1 MRIAVLGGGPGG
13 LLFAALAA
21 RSIPGAHVDLFERNR
36 ADEAFGF
43 GVVFSDA
50 TQNGVDAAD
59 SALRETLDASG
70 VRWDAIEV
78 RLKGESLSFR
88 GNGMGAVLRKDLLAA
103 LQARATDAGAHLHF
117 SDARGLDDLADYDVI
132 VAADGA
138 NSQTRAAIGDDTLG
152 VTYDIATAKFIWFA
166 TDAVFDGLTF
176 LHTHDDGLPGQV
188 SGVFAAHAYPIG
200 GGLSTFI
207 VETDE
212 DTWRAAGLDGF
223 DTATPPGPS
232 DEHSQR
238 RLEEL
243 FAPLIGGARLIGN
256 NSRWGNFRTIR
267 ARRWHHGNVALLG
280 DAVHT
285 AHFSVGSGTKM
296 ALEDAIALAD
306 ALAAHPDDTE
316 AAFTAYEAVRQPQ
329 VARIQGAAG
338 PSLSWWENF
347 GTYFHAF
354 EPWQFGFHFFSR
366 ALPAAKIARRDPEAV
381 RRALDQWQRR
391 HGAPPLESP
400 VQGPGASVLLDRRM
414 LDRDHLPP
422 AVTVAVGRGIHPDSA
437 VRDALA
443 NHADATAVLV
453 TGGSPLERQL
463 TAEAAR
469 LRHGVTAI
477 IDEPDCDED
486 RAMTLVLSGRADAV
500 LR

>member
-1 MRIAVLGGGPGG
+1 MRIAIIGGGPGG

-21 RSIPGAHVDLFERNR
+21 RNVPGAHVDLFERNR

-70 VRWDAIEV
+70 VRWDAIRV
-78 RLKGESLSFR
+78 SLKGETLSFR

-103 LQARATDAGAHLHF
+103 LQRRAAEAGAHLHF
-117 SDARGLDDLADYDVI
+117 SAPHRAEDLTDYDVV

-138 NSQTRAAIGDDTLG
+138 NSQTRAWIGDDTLG
-152 VTYDIATAKFIWFA
+152 VTYDVAAAKFIWFA
-166 TDAVFDGLTF
+166 TDAAFEGLTF
-176 LHTHDDGLPGQV
+176 LHTFVEGLPDGV
-188 SGVFAAHAYPIG
+188 PGVFAAHAYPIG

-223 DTATPPGPS
+223 DPATPPGPS
-232 DEHSQR
+232 DEHTQR
-238 RLEEL
+238 RLEEV

-267 ARRWHHGNVALLG
+267 ARSWHRGRVALLG

-306 ALAAHPDDTE
+306 ALVAHPDDVE

-329 VARIQGAAG
+329 VARIQGAAR

-366 ALPAAKIARRDPEAV
+366 ALPAAKIARRDPDAV
-381 RRALDQWQRR
+381 NRALDRWQSR
-391 HGAPPLESP
+391 HGAPPLDSA
-400 VQGPGASVLLDRRM
+400 VTGPGSRVLLDRRV
-414 LDRDHLPP
+414 LNRDELPP
-422 AVTVAVGRGIHPDSA
+422 VVTVATGDGIRPDDA
-437 VRDALA
+437 VRDALRG
-443 NHADATAVLV
+443 HTDATAVLV
-453 TGGSPLERQL
+453 TGGSPLDRQL
-463 TAEAAR
+463 AAEAAR
-469 LRHGVTAI
+469 LRHGVAAI

>member
-1 MRIAVLGGGPGG
+1 MRIAVIGGGPSG

-21 RSIPGAHVDLFERNR
+21 RTIPDSHVDLFERNR

-50 TQNGVDAAD
+50 TQSGVDAAD

-70 VRWDAIEV
+70 VRWDAIRV
-78 RLKGESLSFR
+78 TVKGETLSFL

-103 LQARATDAGAHLHF
+103 LQQRAAAAGAHLHF
-117 SDARGLDDLADYDVI
+117 STARRADELTDYDVV

-138 NSQTRAAIGDDTLG
+138 NSLTRAAIGDDTLG
-152 VTYDIATAKFIWFA
+152 VSYETAAAKFIWFA
-166 TDAVFDGLTF
+166 TDAAFEGLTF
-176 LHTHDDGLPGQV
+176 LHTHVEHLPADV
-188 SGVFAAHAYPIG
+188 PGVFAAHAYPIG

-212 DTWRAAGLDGF
+212 QTWRATGLDGF
-223 DTATPPGPS
+223 DQALPPGPS
-232 DEHSQR
+232 DEHSR
-238 RLEEL
+238 EHLEQI
-243 FAPLIGGARLIGN
+243 FAPLIDGARLIGN

-267 ARRWHHGNVALLG
+267 ARSWHHGNIVLLG

-296 ALEDAIALAD
+296 ALEDAIAFAD
-306 ALAAHPDDTE
+306 ALAAHPGDVE
-316 AAFTAYEAVRQPQ
+316 AAFTAYEAVRQPL
-329 VARIQGAAG
+329 VARIQGAAR

-381 RRALDQWQRR
+381 RRALDRWESR
-391 HGAPPLESP
+391 HGAAPLESP
-400 VQGPGASVLLDRRM
+400 ISGLLDRRV
-414 LDRDHLPP
+414 LQRDELPP
-422 AVTVAVGRGIHPDSA
+422 SVIVAAGTGLGPDDA
-437 VRDALA
+437 VREALA
-443 NHADATAVLV
+443 DNPDARVVLV
-453 TGGSPLERQL
+453 TGGSPLDRQL
-463 TAEAAR
+463 AAEAAR
-469 LRHGVTAI
+469 LRHGVASI
-477 IDEPDCDED
+477 IDEPACDED

>member
-1 MRIAVLGGGPGG
+1 MRIAIIGGGPGG

-21 RSIPGAHVDLFERNR
+21 RNIPGSHVDLFERNR

-50 TQNGVDAAD
+50 TQSGVDAAD

-70 VRWDAIEV
+70 VRWDAIRV
-78 RLKGESLSFR
+78 TAKGETMTFA

-103 LQARATDAGAHLHF
+103 LQQRAADAGAHLHF
-117 SDARGLDDLADYDVI
+117 STPRRVDELGEYDVI

-138 NSQTRAAIGDDTLG
+138 NSQTRTAIGDDSLG
-152 VTYDIATAKFIWFA
+152 VTYETAAAKFIWFA
-166 TDAVFDGLTF
+166 TDAAFEGLTF
-176 LHTHDDGLPGQV
+176 LHTHVDGLPGV
-188 SGVFAAHAYPIG
+188 AGVFAAHAYPIG

-223 DTATPPGPS
+223 DPRTPPGPS
-232 DEHSQR
+232 DQHSQR
-238 RLEEL
+238 RLEEI

-267 ARRWHHGNVALLG
+267 AERWHDGNVALLG

-296 ALEDAIALAD
+296 SLEDAIALAD
-306 ALAAHPDDTE
+306 ALAAHPDDID
-316 AAFTAYEAVRQPQ
+316 AAFSAYEAVRQPQ
-329 VARIQGAAG
+329 VARIQRAAR

-366 ALPAAKIARRDPEAV
+366 ALPAAKIARRDPDAV
-381 RRALDQWQRR
+381 ARALERWESRY
-391 HGAPPLESP
+391 GAPPLESS
-400 VQGPGASVLLDRRM
+400 VGALLQRRV
-414 LDRDHLPP
+414 LDRDELPP
-422 AVTVAVGRGIHPDSA
+422 VVTVDAGEGVHPDDA
-437 VRDALA
+437 VREALRGHGDAA
-443 NHADATAVLV
+443 VVLV
-453 TGGSPLERQL
+453 TGGSPLDRQL
-463 TAEAAR
+463 AAEAAR
-469 LRHGVTAI
+469 LRHGVAAI

-486 RAMTLVLSGRADAV
+486 RAMTLVLSGRTDAV

>member
-1 MRIAVLGGGPGG
+1 MRIAIIGGGPGG

-21 RSIPGAHVDLFERNR
+21 RNVPGAHVDLFERNR
-36 ADEAFGF
+36 PDEAFGF

-70 VRWDAIEV
+70 VRWDAIRV
-78 RLKGESLSFR
+78 TAKGETMTFG

-103 LQARATDAGAHLHF
+103 LQRRATEAGAHLHF
-117 SDARGLDDLADYDVI
+117 STPRRVDELGDYDVI

-152 VTYDIATAKFIWFA
+152 VTYETAAAKFIWFA
-166 TDAVFDGLTF
+166 TDQPFEGLTF
-176 LHTHDDGLPGQV
+176 LHTHADGLPDAV
-188 SGVFAAHAYPIG
+188 PGVFAAHAYPIG

-212 DTWRAAGLDGF
+212 ETWRAAGLDGF
-223 DTATPPGPS
+223 DPATPPGPS
-232 DEHSQR
+232 DEHSR
-238 RLEEL
+238 HRLEQI
-243 FAPLIGGARLIGN
+243 FAPLIDGARLIGN

-267 ARRWHHGNVALLG
+267 ARSWHHGNVALLG

-296 ALEDAIALAD
+296 SLEDAIALAD
-306 ALAAHPDDTE
+306 ALTAHPDDVD
-316 AAFTAYEAVRQPQ
+316 AAFREYESVRQPQ
-329 VARIQGAAG
+329 VARIQGAAR

-366 ALPAAKIARRDPEAV
+366 ALPAAKIARRDPDAV
-381 RRALDQWQRR
+381 RRALDRWQSR
-391 HGAPPLESP
+391 HGAPPLESA
-400 VQGPGASVLLDRRM
+400 VAGLLDRR
-414 LDRDHLPP
+414 LVGRDDLPP
-422 AVTVAVGRGIHPDSA
+422 VVTVAAGDGIRPDDA
-437 VRDALA
+437 VRSALA
-443 NHADATAVLV
+443 ARSDATAVLV
-453 TGGSPLERQL
+453 TGGSALDRQL

-469 LRHGVTAI
+469 LRHGVAAI

>member
-1 MRIAVLGGGPGG
+1 MRIAIIGGGPGG

-21 RSIPGAHVDLFERNR
+21 RNVPGAHVDLFERNR
-36 ADEAFGF
+36 PDEAFGF

-70 VRWDAIEV
+70 VRWDIIRVTA
-78 RLKGESLSFR
+78 KGETMTFG

-103 LQARATDAGAHLHF
+103 LQRRATEAGAHLHF
-117 SDARGLDDLADYDVI
+117 SDPRRIDELGDYDVI

-152 VTYDIATAKFIWFA
+152 VTYETAAAKFIWFA
-166 TDAVFDGLTF
+166 TDQPFPGLTF
-176 LHTHDDGLPGQV
+176 LHTHVDGLPDAV
-188 SGVFAAHAYPIG
+188 PGVFAAHAYPIG

-212 DTWRAAGLDGF
+212 ETWRAAGLDGF
-223 DTATPPGPS
+223 DPATPPGPS
-232 DEHSQR
+232 DEHSR
-238 RLEEL
+238 HRLEQI
-243 FAPLIGGARLIGN
+243 FGPLIDGARLIGN

-267 ARRWHHGNVALLG
+267 ARSWHHGNVALLG

-296 ALEDAIALAD
+296 SLEDAIALAD
-306 ALAAHPDDTE
+306 ALAAHPDDVD
-316 AAFTAYEAVRQPQ
+316 AAFREYESVRQPQ
-329 VARIQGAAG
+329 VARIQGAAR

-366 ALPAAKIARRDPEAV
+366 ALPATKIARRDPEAV
-381 RRALDQWQRR
+381 RRALDRWQSR
-391 HGAPPLESP
+391 HGAPPLESA
-400 VQGPGASVLLDRRM
+400 VAGLLERRVVGRE
-414 LDRDHLPP
+414 DLPP
-422 AVTVAVGRGIHPDSA
+422 VVTVAAGDGIRPDDA
-437 VRDALA
+437 VRSALA
-443 NHADATAVLV
+443 TRSDATAVLV
-453 TGGSPLERQL
+453 TGGSALDRQL

-469 LRHGVTAI
+469 LRHGVAAI
-477 IDEPDCDED
+477 IDEPGCDED

>member
-1 MRIAVLGGGPGG
+1 MRIAIIGGGPGG

-21 RSIPGAHVDLFERNR
+21 RNIPDAHVDLFERNR

-50 TQNGVDAAD
+50 TQSGVDAAD

-70 VRWDAIEV
+70 VRWDAIRV
-78 RLKGESLSFR
+78 TVKGETMTFR

-103 LQARATDAGAHLHF
+103 LQRRATDAGAHLHF
-117 SDARGLDDLADYDVI
+117 STPRHVDDLGDYDVI

-138 NSQTRAAIGDDTLG
+138 NSATRAAIGDATLG
-152 VTYDIATAKFIWFA
+152 VTYESAAAKFIWFA
-166 TDAVFDGLTF
+166 TDAAFEGLTF
-176 LHTHDDGLPGQV
+176 LHTHAHGLPSDV
-188 SGVFAAHAYPIG
+188 AGVFAAHAYPIG

-212 DTWRAAGLDGF
+212 DTWHAAGLDGF
-223 DTATPPGPS
+223 DPATPPGPS
-232 DEHSQR
+232 DEHTRR
-238 RLEEL
+238 RLEEI
-243 FAPLIGGARLIGN
+243 FAPLIAGARLIGN

-267 ARRWHHGNVALLG
+267 ARSWHRGNVVLLG

-296 ALEDAIALAD
+296 SLEDAIALAD
-306 ALAAHPDDTE
+306 ALAAHPDDVE
-316 AAFTAYEAVRQPQ
+316 AAFTAYEDVRQPL
-329 VARIQGAAG
+329 VARIQGAAR

-347 GTYFHAF
+347 GTYYHAF

-381 RRALDQWQRR
+381 RRALDRWQSR
-391 HGAPPLESP
+391 HGAPPLESA
-400 VQGPGASVLLDRRM
+400 VAGLLDRRV
-414 LDRDHLPP
+414 LDRADLPP
-422 AVTVAVGRGIHPDSA
+422 VVTVAAGDGIRPDDA
-437 VRDALA
+437 VREALQGRTDAA
-443 NHADATAVLV
+443 AVLV
-453 TGGSPLERQL
+453 TGGSALERQL

-469 LRHGVTAI
+469 LRHGVAAI

>member
-1 MRIAVLGGGPGG
+1 MRIAIIGGGPGG

-21 RSIPGAHVDLFERNR
+21 RTIPDAHVDLFERNR

-50 TQNGVDAAD
+50 TQSGVDAAD

-70 VRWDAIEV
+70 VRWDAIRV
-78 RLKGESLSFR
+78 TVKGETMSFR

-103 LQARATDAGAHLHF
+103 LQQRAAEAGAHLHF
-117 SDARGLDDLADYDVI
+117 STPRRAEELTDYDVV

-138 NSQTRAAIGDDTLG
+138 NSHTRATIGDDALG
-152 VTYDIATAKFIWFA
+152 VTYETAAAKFIWFA
-166 TDAVFDGLTF
+166 TDAAFEGLTF
-176 LHTHDDGLPGQV
+176 LHTHEDDLPADV
-188 SGVFAAHAYPIG
+188 PGVFAAHAYPIG

-212 DTWRAAGLDGF
+212 DTWRAAGLDDF
-223 DTATPPGPS
+223 DPTTPPGPS

-238 RLEEL
+238 RLERI

-267 ARRWHHGNVALLG
+267 ARSWHRGNVVLLG

-296 ALEDAIALAD
+296 ALEDAIALAE
-306 ALAAHPDDTE
+306 ALAAHPDDIE
-316 AAFTAYEAVRQPQ
+316 AAFTAYEDVRQPL
-329 VARIQGAAG
+329 VARIQGAAR

-381 RRALDQWQRR
+381 RRALDRWQSR
-391 HGAPPLESP
+391 HGAPPLESA
-400 VQGPGASVLLDRRM
+400 VTGLLDRRV
-414 LDRDHLPP
+414 LERDELPP
-422 AVTVAVGRGIHPDSA
+422 VVTVAAGAGIHPDDA
-437 VRDALA
+437 VRDALDGRA
-443 NHADATAVLV
+443 GARVVLV
-453 TGGSPLERQL
+453 TGGSPLDRQL

-469 LRHGVTAI
+469 LRHGVAAI
-477 IDEPDCDED
+477 IDEPECDED

>member
-1 MRIAVLGGGPGG
+1 MRIAVIGGGPGG

-21 RSIPGAHVDLFERNR
+21 RNIPGSHVDLFERNR

-43 GVVFSDA
+43 GVVFSEA
-50 TQNGVDAAD
+50 TQNGVDATD

-70 VRWDAIEV
+70 VRWDAIQV
-78 RLKGESLSFR
+78 HLKGESLSFR

-103 LQARATDAGAHLHF
+103 LQSRAVEAGAHLHF
-117 SDARGLDDLADYDVI
+117 STPRSADELDDYDVI

-138 NSQTRAAIGDDTLG
+138 NSLTRASIGDDTLG
-152 VTYDIATAKFIWFA
+152 VTYEVAAAKFIWFA
-166 TDAVFDGLTF
+166 TDAEFDGLTF
-176 LHTHDDGLPGQV
+176 LHTHAAGLPAEV
-188 SGVFAAHAYPIG
+188 AGVFAAHAYPIG

-212 DTWRAAGLDGF
+212 DTWHAAGLDGF
-223 DTATPPGPS
+223 DPATPPGPS

-238 RLEEL
+238 RLEEI

-267 ARRWHHGNVALLG
+267 ARSWHHGNVALLG

-306 ALAAHPDDTE
+306 ALAAHPDDVPT
-316 AAFTAYEAVRQPQ
+316 AFAAYEELRQPQ
-329 VARIQGAAG
+329 VARIQGAAR

-381 RRALDQWQRR
+381 RRALDRWQSR
-391 HGAPPLESP
+391 HGASPLESP
-400 VQGPGASVLLDRRM
+400 VPGPGATVLLHRRV
-414 LDRDHLPP
+414 LDREHLPP
-422 AVTVAVGRGIHPDSA
+422 AVTVAAGDGIRPDQA
-437 VRDALA
+437 VRDALEG
-443 NHADATAVLV
+443 HADATTVLV
-453 TGGSPLERQL
+453 TGGSALDRQL

-477 IDEPDCDED
+477 IDEPECDED

>member
-1 MRIAVLGGGPGG
+1 MRIAIIGGGPGG

-21 RSIPGAHVDLFERNR
+21 RNIPESHVDLFERNR

-50 TQNGVDAAD
+50 TQSGVDAAD

-70 VRWDAIEV
+70 VRWDTIRVTA
-78 RLKGESLSFR
+78 KGETMTFR

-103 LQARATDAGAHLHF
+103 LQQRAIEAGAHLHF
-117 SDARGLDDLADYDVI
+117 STPRRVDELSDYDVI

-138 NSQTRAAIGDDTLG
+138 NSPTRAAIGDGALG
-152 VTYDIATAKFIWFA
+152 VTYDTAAAKFIWFA
-166 TDAVFDGLTF
+166 TDAPFEGLTF
-176 LHTHDDGLPGQV
+176 LHTHVDDLPGDV
-188 SGVFAAHAYPIG
+188 PGVFAAHAYPIG

-223 DTATPPGPS
+223 DLATPPGPS
-232 DEHSQR
+232 DEHSRR
-238 RLEEL
+238 RLEEI
-243 FAPLIGGARLIGN
+243 FAPLIGGAHLIGN

-267 ARRWHHGNVALLG
+267 ARSWHEGRVVLLG

-296 ALEDAIALAD
+296 SLEDAIALAD
-306 ALAAHPDDTE
+306 ALAAHPADIG
-316 AAFTAYEAVRQPQ
+316 AAFLAYEAVRQPQ
-329 VARIQGAAG
+329 VARIQGAAR

-366 ALPAAKIARRDPEAV
+366 ALPAAKIARRDPAAV
-381 RRALDQWQRR
+381 ARALERWESRY
-391 HGAPPLESP
+391 GAPPLES
-400 VQGPGASVLLDRRM
+400 VMSGLLDRRV
-414 LDRDHLPP
+414 LDREELPP
-422 AVTVAVGRGIHPDSA
+422 VVTVAAGDGIRPDDA
-437 VRDALA
+437 VRAALHG
-443 NHADATAVLV
+443 HADATAVLV
-453 TGGSPLERQL
+453 TGGSALDRQL

-469 LRHGVTAI
+469 LRHGVAAI

>member
-1 MRIAVLGGGPGG
+1 MRIAIIGGGPGG

-21 RSIPGAHVDLFERNR
+21 RNIPGAHVDLFERNR

-43 GVVFSDA
+43 GVVFSNA
-50 TQNGVDAAD
+50 TQSGVDAAD

-70 VRWDAIEV
+70 VRWDAIRV
-78 RLKGESLSFR
+78 TAKGETMTFA

-103 LQARATDAGAHLHF
+103 LQQRAVAAGAHLHF
-117 SDARGLDDLADYDVI
+117 SAPRCIDELGDYDVI

-152 VTYDIATAKFIWFA
+152 VTYETAAAKFIWFA
-166 TDAVFDGLTF
+166 TDAPFEGLTF
-176 LHTHDDGLPGQV
+176 LHTHAEGLPDDV
-188 SGVFAAHAYPIG
+188 AGVFAAHAYPIG

-212 DTWRAAGLDGF
+212 DTWRAAGLDAF
-223 DTATPPGPS
+223 APTTPPGPS
-232 DEHSQR
+232 DEHSQH
-238 RLEEL
+238 RLEQI

-267 ARRWHHGNVALLG
+267 ARSWHRGNVALLG

-296 ALEDAIALAD
+296 SLEDAIALAD
-306 ALAAHPDDTE
+306 ALAAHPDDVE
-316 AAFTAYEAVRQPQ
+316 AAFLAYEGVRQPQ
-329 VARIQGAAG
+329 VARIQGAAR

-366 ALPAAKIARRDPEAV
+366 ALPAAKIARRDPDAV
-381 RRALDQWQRR
+381 DRALRQWQNR
-391 HGAPPLESP
+391 HGAPPLESA
-400 VQGPGASVLLDRRM
+400 VTGLLDRRV
-414 LDRDHLPP
+414 LDRDQLPP
-422 AVTVAVGRGIHPDSA
+422 VVTVAAGDGIRPDDA
-437 VRDALA
+437 VREALA
-443 NHADATAVLV
+443 GHADASAVLV
-453 TGGSPLERQL
+453 TGGSALDRQL

-469 LRHGVTAI
+469 LRHGVAAI
-477 IDEPDCDED
+477 IDEPECDED

>member
-1 MRIAVLGGGPGG
+1 MRIAIIGGGPGG

-21 RSIPGAHVDLFERNR
+21 RNIPGAHVDLFERNR

-70 VRWDAIEV
+70 VRWDAIRV
-78 RLKGESLSFR
+78 SLKGENLSFR

-103 LQARATDAGAHLHF
+103 LQRRAIDAGAHLHF
-117 SDARGLDDLADYDVI
+117 STPRSAADCGDYDVV

-138 NSQTRAAIGDDTLG
+138 NSQTRAALGDDALG
-152 VTYDIATAKFIWFA
+152 VTYEVAAAKFIWFA
-166 TDAVFDGLTF
+166 TDAVFEGLTF
-176 LHTHDDGLPGQV
+176 LHTHAEGLPADV
-188 SGVFAAHAYPIG
+188 PGVFAAHAYPIG

-223 DTATPPGPS
+223 DPATPPGPS
-232 DEHSQR
+232 DEHSQH
-238 RLEEL
+238 RLEQI

-267 ARRWHHGNVALLG
+267 ARSWHHGRIVFLG

-306 ALAAHPDDTE
+306 ALAAHPHDNET
-316 AAFTAYEAVRQPQ
+316 AFAAYEHVRQPQ
-329 VARIQGAAG
+329 VARIQGAAR

-366 ALPAAKIARRDPEAV
+366 ALPAAKIARRDPDAV
-381 RRALDQWQRR
+381 RRAIERWQSR
-391 HGAPPLESP
+391 HGAPPLESG
-400 VQGPGASVLLDRRM
+400 VNGLFERRV

-422 AVTVAVGRGIHPDSA
+422 VIAVAVGDGIHPDDA
-437 VRDALA
+437 VRDALRG
-443 NHADATAVLV
+443 HDDARAVLV
-453 TGGSPLERQL
+453 TGGSALDRQL
-463 TAEAAR
+463 AAEAAR

-477 IDEPDCDED
+477 IDEPECDED

>member
-1 MRIAVLGGGPGG
+1 MRIAIIGGGPGG

-21 RSIPGAHVDLFERNR
+21 RNVPGAHVDLFERNR
-36 ADEAFGF
+36 PDEAFGF

-70 VRWDAIEV
+70 VRWDAIRV
-78 RLKGESLSFR
+78 TAKGETMTFG

-103 LQARATDAGAHLHF
+103 LQRRAAQAGAHLHF
-117 SDARGLDDLADYDVI
+117 STPRRVDELDDYDVI

-138 NSQTRAAIGDDTLG
+138 NSQTRAKIGDDTLG
-152 VTYDIATAKFIWFA
+152 VTYETAAAKFIWFA
-166 TDAVFDGLTF
+166 TDAPFEGLTF
-176 LHTHDDGLPGQV
+176 LHTQADGLPDAV
-188 SGVFAAHAYPIG
+188 PGVFAAHAYPIG

-212 DTWRAAGLDGF
+212 ETWRAAGLDGF
-223 DTATPPGPS
+223 DPATPPGPS
-232 DEHSQR
+232 DEHSR
-238 RLEEL
+238 HRLEQI
-243 FAPLIGGARLIGN
+243 FAPLIDGARLIGN

-267 ARRWHHGNVALLG
+267 ARSWHHGNVALLG

-296 ALEDAIALAD
+296 SLEDAIALAD
-306 ALAAHPDDTE
+306 ALTTHPDDVD
-316 AAFTAYEAVRQPQ
+316 AAFREYESVRQPQ
-329 VARIQGAAG
+329 VARIQSAAR

-381 RRALDQWQRR
+381 RRALDRWQSR
-391 HGAPPLESP
+391 HGAPPLESG
-400 VQGPGASVLLDRRM
+400 VAGLLDRRVVGRE
-414 LDRDHLPP
+414 DLPP
-422 AVTVAVGRGIHPDSA
+422 VVTVAAGDGIRPDDA
-437 VRDALA
+437 VRSALA
-443 NHADATAVLV
+443 TRRDATAVLV
-453 TGGSPLERQL
+453 TGGSALDRQL
-463 TAEAAR
+463 AAEAAR
-469 LRHGVTAI
+469 LRHGVAAI